1 MSEPWE
7 RRETGKEQRTVPF
20 YMTAIVAGAV
30 VLGALQLQVK
40 MCAVKAKKVLCRVK
54 RKKRTVE

>member
-7 RRETGKEQRTVPF
+7 TRKSGKEQRAAPF

-30 VLGALQLQVK
+30 VFGALQLQAKTFV
-40 MCAVKAKKVLCRVK
+40 VKAKNVFSRVK
-54 RKKRTVE
+54 KKNRTVK